1 MFHLSCDGNKVEAG
15 VMGMGFKDL
24 SDLREMM
31 GIKLSLVLLSVYST

>member
-15 VMGMGFKDL
+15 VMGFKDL
-24 SDLREMM
+24 SDLRKMT